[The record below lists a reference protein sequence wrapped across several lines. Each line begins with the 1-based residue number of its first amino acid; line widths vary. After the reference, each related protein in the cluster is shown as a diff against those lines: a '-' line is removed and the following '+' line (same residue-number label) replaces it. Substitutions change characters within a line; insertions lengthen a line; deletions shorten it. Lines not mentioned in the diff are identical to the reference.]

1 MRATVSGNT
10 GLTVAAGQEVLAGL
24 RAPIEQVELLLP
36 GNVEIGASITGCV
49 HKDGPGGDLQL
60 VAERLLIE
68 VFRPAWNHESKICF
82 GISKHGDAAGPRPAW
97 PRQRVVTSIL
107 DDRFASA

>member
-49 HKDGPGGDLQL
+49 HEGGPGSY
-60 VAERLLIE
+60 
-68 VFRPAWNHESKICF
+68 FRIVDVNAVSGVDQSRH
-82 GISKHGDAAGPRPAW
+82 H
-97 PRQRVVTSIL
+97 
-107 DDRFASA
+107 